1 VLLAASLDARS
12 EIWCWEFKG
21 TGDFSAISRVATR
34 YGSGA
39 DDATMRSAL
48 DGLRALRKECD
59 RRAAVIREMDREQCP
74 EFKVTSAVA
83 NTPSLHLL
91 IMALDEVQE
100 LMTHK
105 QYKQGLAEQIISSAA
120 RLGSS

>member
-1 VLLAASLDARS
+1 
-12 EIWCWEFKG
+12 
-21 TGDFSAISRVATR
+21 
-34 YGSGA
+34 
-39 DDATMRSAL
+39 MRSAL

-100 LMTHK
+100 LMTHSSTAN
-105 QYKQGLAEQIISSAA
+105 KQGSWLSRSSSSAA